1 MCSVTVFGCFSLSP
15 ATSAIGCGFVK
26 YKGADS
32 SFYQLR
38 AVEYNLYSANYL
50 YILYTLYTLYSLLFP
65 PSWTIVT
72 LYDSSPTVND
82 GFTLHLLFGY
92 DSLSTVYAE
101 SLTSAHISVHSIN
114 TTHGYSL
121 LFPPSWTIVTLYDS
135 SPTDQRYRLHFC
147 VRLHHLLLRIF

>member
-50 YILYTLYTLYSLLFP
+50 YILY
-65 PSWTIVT
+65 VT
-72 LYDSSPTVND
+72 LAYRIGDKSEIRFLRERPLM
-82 GFTLHLLFGY
+82 FKMIK
-92 DSLSTVYAE
+92 
-101 SLTSAHISVHSIN
+101 LT
-114 TTHGYSL
+114 
-121 LFPPSWTIVTLYDS
+121 
-135 SPTDQRYRLHFC
+135 
-147 VRLHHLLLRIF
+147 IFVF

>member
-72 LYDSSPTVND
+72 LYDSSPT
-82 GFTLHLLFGY
+82 
-92 DSLSTVYAE
+92 
-101 SLTSAHISVHSIN
+101 
-114 TTHGYSL
+114 
-121 LFPPSWTIVTLYDS
+121 
-135 SPTDQRYRLHFC
+135 DQRYRLHFC
-147 VRLHHLLLRIF
+147 VRLHHLLLRIFWTMRIIFLEFAQATTTERLPTAELLNSDELNLYCYFVVGTILNSIC